1 MSEPAKPAPASPSGP
16 PRTTAPRSL
25 FRQEAIDAQRERLLG
40 EVSRA
45 RPVPL
50 WVFTVLVAT
59 MATALVAF
67 AFLGEYTRRERVDG
81 YLELDIGAARV
92 SAPEASV
99 VAELMVK
106 EGDEVAAGQPIARL
120 SQERTT
126 ATGVNATELVHQ
138 ELTGRLRSLTDEQ
151 TQATLLGTQQT
162 AQARKRVDDL
172 KAELDQ
178 SDAEVRAQQQRQ
190 ASAQQEVQRFAQLVQ
205 EGFASEA
212 MVRDRRNDLLDQ
224 TTKLES
230 LRGNHAAIERD
241 LRAAQA
247 ELPLIEIRARTQ
259 QQQIAQRKS
268 ELQQSLVQEEA
279 HSDSSVRA
287 PIPGIVTN
295 IAAARGDSLAADA
308 TLATIMPKGSGLHA
322 QLLVPT
328 RAIGFIEPG
337 NPVVLRY
344 DAFPFQRF
352 GQYQGRVTRVGRTVW
367 SAGERVGTLPV
378 REPVYRIEVALD
390 HQTVRSGAQE
400 FPLRPGMLVN
410 ADILLEKRTVFEWV
424 FEPVLALR
432 ERLR

>member
-1 MSEPAKPAPASPSGP
+1 MSPPAPDNPTPAPP
-16 PRTTAPRSL
+16 PRPAAARSL

-45 RPVPL
+45 RPVPT
-50 WVFTVLVAT
+50 WVFTLLA
-59 MATALVAF
+59 AAIAGALVSF

-81 YLELDIGAARV
+81 YLEPDIGAARV

-99 VAELMVK
+99 VAELLVH
-106 EGDEVAAGQPIARL
+106 EGDEIAAGQTIARL

-126 ATGVNATELVHQ
+126 ATGVNASELVRG
-138 ELTGRLRSLTDEQ
+138 ELSGRLRSLDAEQ
-151 TQATLLGTQQT
+151 AQAALLGEQQT

-172 KAELDQ
+172 KIEYEQAGAQ
-178 SDAEVRAQQQRQ
+178 VRAQQQRL
-190 ASAQQEVQRFAQLVQ
+190 ASAQQEAQRFAQLVKQ
-205 EGFASEA
+205 GFASEA
-212 MVRDRRNDLLDQ
+212 MARDRRNDLLDQ

-230 LRGNHAAIERD
+230 LRGSKAAIERD

-247 ELPLIEIRARTQ
+247 ELPLIDIRTRTQ
-259 QQQIAQRKS
+259 QQQIAERKS

-279 HSDSSVRA
+279 HSDSAVRA
-287 PIPGIVTN
+287 PISGIVTN
-295 IAAARGDSLAADA
+295 IAAARGDSVAADA

-337 NPVVLRY
+337 NRVVLRY

-367 SAGERVGTLPV
+367 SAGEKVGTLPA

-390 HQTVRSGAQE
+390 SQMVRSGAQE
-400 FPLRPGMLVN
+400 FALRPGMLVN

>member
-1 MSEPAKPAPASPSGP
+1 VSPPPTDPGPQDAPPP
-16 PRTTAPRSL
+16 PRPATRSL
-25 FRQEAIDAQRERLLG
+25 FRQEAIDAQREKLLG

-45 RPVPL
+45 RPVPM
-50 WVFTVLVAT
+50 WVFTAMVAV
-59 MATALVAF
+59 AAVALIVF
-67 AFLGEYTRRERVDG
+67 AFTGEYTRRERVDG

-106 EGDEVAAGQPIARL
+106 EGDEIAAGQPIARL

-126 ATGVNATELVHQ
+126 ANGANASELVRQ
-138 ELTGRLRSLTDEQ
+138 ELSGRLRSLESEQ
-151 TQATLLGTQQT
+151 AQAVLMGEQQAT
-162 AQARKRVDDL
+162 QARKRVDDL
-172 KAELDQ
+172 RKELEQ
-178 SDAEVRAQQQRQ
+178 SGAEVDSQQQRL
-190 ASAQQEVQRFAQLVQ
+190 ASAQQEAQRSAQLVK
-205 EGFASEA
+205 EGLYSEA
-212 MVRDRRNDLLDQ
+212 MMRERRNDVLDQ

-230 LRGNHAAIERD
+230 LRGGRAAVERE

-247 ELPLIEIRARTQ
+247 ELPLIDIRTRTQ
-259 QQQIAQRKS
+259 QQQLEQRKS

-279 HSDSSVRA
+279 HSDSAVRA
-287 PIPGIVTN
+287 PISGIITN
-295 IAAARGDSLAADA
+295 IAAARGDSVAADA

-337 NPVVLRY
+337 NQVVLRY

-352 GQYQGRVTRVGRTVW
+352 GQYRGKVTSVGRTVW
-367 SAGERVGTLPV
+367 SAGEKVGTLPV

-390 HQTVRSGAQE
+390 RQTVGTGAQE

>member
-1 MSEPAKPAPASPSGP
+1 MSAPPVSPDPAPPPRPAPA
-16 PRTTAPRSL
+16 RSL

-45 RPVPL
+45 RPVPA
-50 WVFTVLVAT
+50 WVFTLLAAVIAGTLVT
-59 MATALVAF
+59 F

-81 YLELDIGAARV
+81 YLEPDIGAARV

-106 EGDEVAAGQPIARL
+106 EGDEIAAGQPIARL

-126 ATGVNATELVHQ
+126 ATGANASELVRS
-138 ELTGRLRSLTDEQ
+138 ELSGRLRSLDAELA
-151 TQATLLGTQQT
+151 QATLLGEQQL

-172 KAELDQ
+172 KIELAQ
-178 SDAEVRAQQQRQ
+178 AGAQVHAQQQRL
-190 ASAQQEVQRFAQLVQ
+190 ASAQQEAQRFAQLVK

-212 MVRDRRNDLLDQ
+212 MARDRRNDLLDQ

-230 LRGNHAAIERD
+230 LRGSKAAIERD

-247 ELPLIEIRARTQ
+247 ELPLIETRTRTQ
-259 QQQIAQRKS
+259 QQQIAERKS

-279 HSDSSVRA
+279 RTDSEVRA
-287 PIPGIVTN
+287 PISGIVTN
-295 IAAARGDSLAADA
+295 IAAARGDSVAADA

-337 NPVVLRY
+337 NRVVLRY

-367 SAGERVGTLPV
+367 SAGEKVGTLAA

-390 HQTVRSGAQE
+390 SQVVRSGAQE